1 VFLAGANGLMIGNYL
16 TTMGRDIDADLNMIK
31 DMELKIENE

>member
-1 VFLAGANGLMIGNYL
+1 MIGNYL